1 MIDREVV
8 NAILQ
13 KRFPDAR
20 PRDVAAAVNAIVGL
34 SSANGSQREGVMIA
48 LKQILV
54 ATDFGEA
61 SATALAY
68 GRELARRFGSVLH
81 VLRVVDDVGVRL
93 ASASGLPYDTT
104 RLQADLDEAERRQ
117 LEQLLTEEDRRELQ
131 VKLVQVVSP
140 APAREIVDYATTAHI
155 DLAILGTHGRGG
167 MAHLF
172 LGSVAERVVR
182 TAPCPVLTVR
192 TQEREFIGPDAL
204 QISSVARR

>member
-1 MIDREVV
+1 VIDREVV

-34 SSANGSQREGVMIA
+34 SSTNGYQREGVMIA

-68 GRELARRFGSVLH
+68 GRELARRFGSILH

-131 VKLVQVVSP
+131 VKLVQVVSS